1 MEPAHWFAQGAQI
14 MKEPFRL
21 DLENIKRRARE
32 HMSQGAVTESYG
44 ADRQQVLKV
53 LNEVLATEIVC
64 NLRYRNNA
72 LVAQG
77 IHAEA
82 ISAEFTEHAV
92 QEQDHADRVAARIMQ
107 LGGEPDMNPATLLA
121 RSHADYKTSRN
132 LRELLRE
139 NLIAERVAIDTYN
152 EIVRWLG
159 DGDHTTRRLIEA
171 ILEQEEEHADD
182 LASLLEGTVE

>member
-1 MEPAHWFAQGAQI
+1 

-32 HMSQGAVTESYG
+32 HMSEGAVTETYG
-44 ADRQQVLKV
+44 ANREAVVNL

-77 IHAEA
+77 INAEA
-82 ISAEFTEHAV
+82 VAAEFREHAAE
-92 QEQDHADRVAARIMQ
+92 EQDHADRVAARIMQ
-107 LGGEPDMNPATLLA
+107 LGGEPNMDPATLTK
-121 RSHADYKTSRN
+121 RSHADYTTSRD

-139 NLIAERVAIDTYN
+139 NLIAERVAISTYS

-159 DGDHTTRRLIEA
+159 DGDPTTRRLIEY

-182 LASLLEGTVE
+182 LANLLEAPAK

>member
-1 MEPAHWFAQGAQI
+1 MN
-14 MKEPFRL
+14 
-21 DLENIKRRARE
+21 D
-32 HMSQGAVTESYG
+32 GAVTESYG
-44 ADRQQVLKV
+44 ADREAVLKV

-82 ISAEFTEHAV
+82 VASEFRTHAAEEL
-92 QEQDHADRVAARIMQ
+92 DHADRVAARIQQ
-107 LGGEPDMNPATLLA
+107 LGGNPDMNPANLMT
-121 RSHADYKTSRN
+121 RSHAEYTTSQS
-132 LRELLRE
+132 LVEMLQE
-139 NLIAERVAIDTYN
+139 NLVAERVAVATYS

-159 DGDHTTRRLIEA
+159 ERDATTRRLMESL
-171 ILEQEEEHADD
+171 LEKEEEHADD

>member
-1 MEPAHWFAQGAQI
+1 

-32 HMSQGAVTESYG
+32 HMSEGAVTETYG
-44 ADRQQVLKV
+44 ADREAVIKV
-53 LNEVLATEIVC
+53 LNEALATEIVC

-77 IHAEA
+77 INAENVA
-82 ISAEFTEHAV
+82 AEFREHAA
-92 QEQDHADRVAARIMQ
+92 QEEVHADKLAMRIMQ
-107 LGGEPDMNPATLLA
+107 LGGEPNMDPATLTT
-121 RSHADYKTSRN
+121 RSHADYTTSRN
-132 LRELLRE
+132 LRDLLRE
-139 NLIAERVAIDTYN
+139 NLIAERVAISTYS

-159 DGDHTTRRLIEA
+159 DDDPTTRRLMEW

-182 LASLLEGTVE
+182 LASLLEAPQGNAS

>member
-1 MEPAHWFAQGAQI
+1 

-21 DLENIKRRARE
+21 DLENIKKRARE
-32 HMSQGAVTESYG
+32 HMSEGAVTESYG
-44 ADRQQVLKV
+44 ADREAVIKV

-82 ISAEFTEHAV
+82 IVAEFLEHAAE
-92 QEQDHADRVAARIMQ
+92 EQDHADKVAARIVQ
-107 LGGEPDMNPATLLA
+107 LGGEPNMDPATLA
-121 RSHADYKTSRN
+121 TRSHADYTTSRD

-139 NLIAERVAIDTYN
+139 NLIAERVAIVTYN

-159 DGDHTTRRLIEA
+159 DGDHTTRRLIEW

-182 LASLLEGTVE
+182 LASLLEGSR

>member
-1 MEPAHWFAQGAQI
+1 

-21 DLENIKRRARE
+21 DLENIKQRARE
-32 HMSQGAVTESYG
+32 HMSNGAVTESYA
-44 ADRQQVLKV
+44 ADREQVLKV

-77 IHAEA
+77 INAEA
-82 ISAEFTEHAV
+82 IVAEFQEHAA
-92 QEQDHADRVAARIMQ
+92 QEQDHADKVAQRIVQ
-107 LGGEPDMNPATLLA
+107 LGGEPNMDPATLTS
-121 RSHADYKTSRN
+121 RSHADYTTSRN
-132 LRELLRE
+132 LRDLLRE

-159 DGDHTTRRLIEA
+159 DDDHTTRRLIEW

-182 LASLLEGTVE
+182 LASLLETSST

>member
-1 MEPAHWFAQGAQI
+1 

-32 HMSQGAVTESYG
+32 HMLQGAVTESYG
-44 ADRQQVLKV
+44 ADREAVIKV
-53 LNEVLATEIVC
+53 LNEVLATELVC

-82 ISAEFTEHAV
+82 AAAEFQEHAAE
-92 QEQDHADRVAARIMQ
+92 EQDHADKIAARIMQ
-107 LGGEPDMNPATLLA
+107 LGGEPDMNPATLMS

-132 LRELLRE
+132 LRDLLVE
-139 NLIAERVAIDTYN
+139 NLIAERVAISTYT

-159 DGDHTTRRLIEA
+159 DDDSTTRRLIEWV
-171 ILEQEEEHADD
+171 LEQEEEHADD
-182 LASLLEGTVE
+182 LASLLEGSQG

>member
-1 MEPAHWFAQGAQI
+1 MRARRPEASVLGPLIQAKRASRRTAPPPESGGMEPAHWLGQGAQI

-44 ADRQQVLKV
+44 ADREQVLKV

-82 ISAEFTEHAV
+82 ISAEFTEHAG
-92 QEQDHADRVAARIMQ
+92 QEQD
-107 LGGEPDMNPATLLA
+107 
-121 RSHADYKTSRN
+121 
-132 LRELLRE
+132 
-139 NLIAERVAIDTYN
+139 
-152 EIVRWLG
+152 
-159 DGDHTTRRLIEA
+159 
-171 ILEQEEEHADD
+171 
-182 LASLLEGTVE
+182 

>member
-1 MEPAHWFAQGAQI
+1 MR
-14 MKEPFRL
+14 EPFRL
-21 DLENIKRRARE
+21 DLENIKRKARE
-32 HMSQGAVTESYG
+32 HMLQGAVTENYA
-44 ADRQQVLKV
+44 ADREAVIKV
-53 LNEVLATEIVC
+53 LNEVLATELVC

-82 ISAEFTEHAV
+82 VAAEFTEHAG

-107 LGGEPDMNPATLLA
+107 LGGEPNMDPSTLSA
-121 RSHADYKTSRN
+121 RSHADYKTSRDIK
-132 LRELLRE
+132 ELLRE
-139 NLIAERVAIDTYN
+139 NLIAERVAIDTYG

-159 DGDHTTRRLIEA
+159 DKDPTTRRLIES

-182 LASLLEGTVE
+182 LASLLEGTQQE